1 MKRLIF
7 ISFSFKVNLL
17 RTQLK
22 GDRVLAGK
30 EAVTELY
37 KTGYFGRLKGD
48 GLELSLVEA
57 AFLLSRG
64 KLEIELEGTLL
75 DFRTFFEQASLRQP
89 NFELKYIVYKDL
101 KERGYYVQPSAVDF
115 RVYPRG
121 SHPGKSAAKIFV
133 HVQSERQLLPVK
145 LLQDSVAS
153 AENVH
158 KQFILAVVDEESDL
172 TFYEVKTKVPEG
184 EMPEPYPAVKTDA
197 TFLEDRVIVWDA
209 RISEI
214 LYSKGFYGKML
225 DSERLQLSLVES
237 LYLFSRGVITIRD
250 RKGKVLSF
258 DEFTEKASKIE
269 SSFMRKYSV
278 YKNLRDSGHVV
289 KTGFKFGTNFRVYRK
304 VESVEKIPH
313 SEYLVNVIP
322 ADFEFKLPVMSG
334 AVRLANSVRKTM
346 LFAIE
351 KGEEVKYLDISRT
364 KM

>member
-1 MKRLIF
+1 M
-7 ISFSFKVNLL
+7 NLL

>member
-1 MKRLIF
+1 
-7 ISFSFKVNLL
+7 L

>member
-1 MKRLIF
+1 M
-7 ISFSFKVNLL
+7 NLL

-37 KTGYFGRLKGD
+37 KTGYFGRPKGD

>member
-1 MKRLIF
+1 M
-7 ISFSFKVNLL
+7 NLL
-17 RTQLK
+17 KTQLK
-22 GDRVLAGK
+22 GDRVFAGK
-30 EAVTELY
+30 EAVAELY
-37 KTGYFGRLKGD
+37 NTGYFGRPKGN

-64 KLEIELEGTLL
+64 KLEIELEGKLL
-75 DFRTFFEQASLRQP
+75 DFRGFFEQASLRQQ

-101 KERGYYVQPSAVDF
+101 KERGYYVQPSAADF

-121 SHPGKSAAKIFV
+121 SHPGKSAARIFV

-145 LLQDSVAS
+145 LLQESVSS

-172 TFYEVKTKVPEG
+172 TFYEVKTAVPEG

-197 TFLEDRVIVWDA
+197 TLLEDRVIVWDSQA
-209 RISEI
+209 SET
-214 LYSKGFYGKML
+214 LYSRGFYGKML

-237 LYLFSRGVITIRD
+237 LYLLSEGVIMIQD

-258 DEFTEKASKIE
+258 EKFVEKASEIE
-269 SSFMRKYSV
+269 SSFLRKYRI
-278 YKNLRDSGHVV
+278 YKNLRNSGHVV
-289 KTGFKFGTNFRVYRK
+289 KTGFKFGTHFRVYRK
-304 VESVEKIPH
+304 VETIERLPH
-313 SEYLVNVIP
+313 SESLINAIP
-322 ADFEFKLPVMSG
+322 EDFEFRLPVMSG
-334 AVRLANSVRKTM
+334 AVRLANSVRKIM

-351 KGEEVKYLDISRT
+351 KGDDVQYLDIGRM